1 MRNVEINCMLS
12 SHALFVCWKVCVR
25 TGCFCRQNLQIF
37 AQIMDIALMI
47 DVYDMFCFL
56 FRMSGMDEECHAE
69 FVSADREAA
78 EFCADHGRCCDVD
91 FFFLL

>member
-1 MRNVEINCMLS
+1 
-12 SHALFVCWKVCVR
+12 
-25 TGCFCRQNLQIF
+25 
-37 AQIMDIALMI
+37 MI

-56 FRMSGMDEECHAE
+56 FRMSGMDEECHTE